1 MNTLHLSYWDY
12 LSLVVY
18 LLLILYVGYR
28 AHRRT
33 NIADETDFLLA
44 NRSLS
49 LPGFVATLV
58 TTWYGGILGIGEF
71 SYSYGIATWV
81 VFGLPYYIFAALF
94 ALLLA
99 GKIRAAGQYTIADIF
114 YSGYDKSVGIIAS
127 IFILFMTSPAPYIL
141 MVAFLLNIMF
151 GWSLLI
157 SLIIGTIVS
166 TIYVFFGG
174 FRSVVQTDKLQFVL
188 IYAGFLLILSYLVYT
203 YGGYSFLVEN
213 LPESHLLWHGG
224 NSLQYIIVWF
234 FLASW
239 TFIDPGF
246 HQRCAAAKTLK
257 IARKG
262 ILVSIIFWFIF
273 DFLTITTGLY
283 AVVVL
288 KGINPM
294 LSYPLLADHL
304 LPPFIKGLFLTGLLA
319 VIMSTIDSFTLL
331 SAITFGRDLI
341 WRIKKGSTI
350 HISYYTRLSL
360 LFTAIISIVLC
371 ILFPSVIKLW
381 YVIGSIFIP
390 PMFLPLVTA
399 YFLKFKLTA
408 KLTLVIMILSFVVS
422 LSLLLW
428 GQWHLDAGRPV
439 YLFNLEPFFPGLV
452 TSILFYLVYNIYKRK
467 LLNTKDTKKAQR
479 SQR

>member
-1 MNTLHLSYWDY
+1 MNTLHLNYWDY
-12 LSLVVY
+12 FSLIVY

-33 NIADETDFLLA
+33 NITDETDFLLA

-71 SYSYGIATWV
+71 SYSYGIATWI
-81 VFGLPYYIFAALF
+81 VFGFPYYIFAALF
-94 ALLLA
+94 AFLLA
-99 GKIRAAGQYTIADIF
+99 GKVRAANQYTIADIF
-114 YSGYDKSVGIIAS
+114 YTGYDKSVGIIAS

-141 MVAFLLNIMF
+141 MVALLLNIMF
-151 GWSLLI
+151 GWSLFF

-188 IYAGFLLILSYLVYT
+188 IYGGFLLILSYLVYT
-203 YGGYSFLVEN
+203 YGGYFFLVEN

-224 NSLQYIIVWF
+224 NSMQYIIVWF

-257 IARKG
+257 IARNG

-273 DFLTITTGLY
+273 DFLTLTTGLY

-341 WRIKKGSTI
+341 WRIKKGSEI
-350 HISYYTRLSL
+350 YISYYTRLGL

-390 PMFLPLVTA
+390 PMFLPLITA
-399 YFLKFKLTA
+399 YFPKFKLTA

-422 LSLLLW
+422 LSMFLW
-428 GQWHLDAGRPV
+428 GQWHLEQGQPA

-452 TSILFYLVYNIYKRK
+452 TSLLFYFVGYFL
-467 LLNTKDTKKAQR
+467 KKKI
-479 SQR
+479 